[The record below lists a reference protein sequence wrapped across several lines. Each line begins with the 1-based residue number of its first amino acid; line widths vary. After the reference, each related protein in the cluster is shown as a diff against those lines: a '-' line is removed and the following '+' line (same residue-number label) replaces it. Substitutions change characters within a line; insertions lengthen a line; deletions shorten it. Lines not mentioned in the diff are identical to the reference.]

1 MHIHLSTTILFVTL
15 QVVAVKALVPITV
28 YNQCSKSI
36 ELYDNNVVET
46 VVSGGT
52 AIRTLS
58 LGFRGTLRD
67 GVNSPATL
75 AEFSMVD
82 GCLMY
87 GLNIIPSGV
96 NDPTSCTSLEECKA
110 ITGSTGYNTPMQIS
124 PAGCTAVTCLEDGC
138 VDAYHF
144 PTDDTKAHKC
154 TNPTS
159 ILVTF
164 CPGGS
169 EGLSQQQQP
178 SAILPTFAAPTP
190 APTQSPSFSST
201 MEALP
206 PTMDAYAPTMDAY
219 DPTMEAY
226 APTME
231 AYAPTMEAYAP
242 TMEALPPIP
251 TIEVLPQLQTEAST
265 LTQTEASLPA
275 IDAVKSDTAT
285 LTETPIITPLKLAGS
300 KVKSCDGDY
309 ENATPLPK
317 MESKT
322 DTSVYTTA
330 TDDTAAGTATVA
342 PTVDAPAPATQ
353 TPTITPV
360 TLASSKVKSCDG
372 DYENAT
378 PLPKME
384 SKTDTSVYTTATDDT
399 ATGTATVA
407 PTVDAS
413 APATQVVS
421 PLSSKP
427 QEESTQSVNT
437 QRSADDGT
445 GASTYVGTGL
455 GLMAVV
461 AIVAVVV
468 AAQKKKKKEEEEVG
482 ETEEKEFNQ
491 EDVMTPLTQINVL

>member
-15 QVVAVKALVPITV
+15 KVVAVKALVPITV

-36 ELYDNNVVET
+36 ELFDNNVVET

-169 EGLSQQQQP
+169 EGLSQQQQQQP

-190 APTQSPSFSST
+190 APTQSPSF
-201 MEALP
+201 
-206 PTMDAYAPTMDAY
+206 
-219 DPTMEAY
+219 
-226 APTME
+226 
-231 AYAPTMEAYAP
+231 APTMEAYAP
-242 TMEALPPIP
+242 TMEALPSIP

-265 LTQTEASLPA
+265 LTQTEALVPA

-285 LTETPIITPLKLAGS
+285 LTETPTITPLKLAGS

-353 TPTITPV
+353 TPTIMPL
-360 TLASSKVKSCDG
+360 TLAGSKVKSCDG

-399 ATGTATVA
+399 AAGTATVA
-407 PTVDAS
+407 STVDAP

-445 GASTYVGTGL
+445 GASTGGRCS
-455 GLMAVV
+455 
-461 AIVAVVV
+461 
-468 AAQKKKKKEEEEVG
+468 KKKKKKVEEEVG

>member
-231 AYAPTMEAYAP
+231 AYAPTMEA
-242 TMEALPPIP
+242 LPPIP

-265 LTQTEASLPA
+265 LTQTEASVPA

-330 TDDTAAGTATVA
+330 TDDTAA
-342 PTVDAPAPATQ
+342 D
-353 TPTITPV
+353 
-360 TLASSKVKSCDG
+360 SKVKSCDG

-399 ATGTATVA
+399 AAGTATVA
-407 PTVDAS
+407 PTVDAP